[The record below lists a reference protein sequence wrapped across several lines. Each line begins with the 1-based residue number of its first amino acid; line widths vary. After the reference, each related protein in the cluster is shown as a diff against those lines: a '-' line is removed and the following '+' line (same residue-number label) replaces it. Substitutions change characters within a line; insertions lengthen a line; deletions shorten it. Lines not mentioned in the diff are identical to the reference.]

1 MQAINGK
8 RQTRRTTVWTA
19 LLAGVLLYPHVL
31 FSASHDDI
39 EIKPFGLLDT
49 DASFSVRYLLDEND
63 RSSSTSTASFENRT
77 TWEQEL
83 LLMSRSYVYH
93 PGFLNMDLGGGP
105 LLVQQR
111 FDTDAGAFDNNETL
125 LNFLARLNFLDLKE
139 YPFSLYYQR
148 SHPSITTSLAGR
160 FLTQNDEY
168 GFSGR
173 SSVFGNSTNLNLDLS
188 HWISSGSGF
197 GTIVDE
203 DVDRGSFRWLT
214 SYRGGDKISL
224 EHTQFTQVSMSGSTG
239 LPIQESTIRQE
250 SSSIVAKN
258 TFGSRDQFSLDQ
270 SLFQLKQ
277 ETESALS
284 SETDNLNYTAT
295 GRWQNTESVRS
306 SLAYNLRETK
316 RTGADAKTND
326 LRATLFHSINDE
338 LWYDLLADHEVTEQ
352 VGFDKSRSG
361 VGGVL
366 NFSKPVSFGTFGLNA
381 SVKQERTDQESSS
394 STVQVFDEPV
404 TLNGTSPVDLA
415 NDFVVTASVAVTN
428 VAGTQVFIEGVDYR
442 LIVIGSVTSIQRL
455 ISGNIFDGQTVF
467 VDYEYLTSGTAK
479 FDTFS
484 SSVSTSLSFLKF
496 FHAQARLGLRDSRI
510 LSGQLTTPINDQT
523 LFEVVIGADFPIGHS
538 MTIGG
543 EYRHTDQDE
552 DISPF
557 VRDSFDLTAST
568 RLNGSLRL
576 YAAASLIKVDQKFS
590 VEDVDQVNYRLGVTG
605 RAFGRIQL
613 SYETAYLEDTGG
625 SLIREQLQH
634 RLNLQGRYRQ
644 VRYFLRALVSE
655 DTQGTTV
662 RSYTQV
668 TFDVTRDF

>member
-1 MQAINGK
+1 M
-8 RQTRRTTVWTA
+8 
-19 LLAGVLLYPHVL
+19 
-31 FSASHDDI
+31 
-39 EIKPFGLLDT
+39 
-49 DASFSVRYLLDEND
+49 
-63 RSSSTSTASFENRT
+63 
-77 TWEQEL
+77 
-83 LLMSRSYVYH
+83 
-93 PGFLNMDLGGGP
+93 
-105 LLVQQR
+105 
-111 FDTDAGAFDNNETL
+111 
-125 LNFLARLNFLDLKE
+125 
-139 YPFSLYYQR
+139 
-148 SHPSITTSLAGR
+148 
-160 FLTQNDEY
+160 
-168 GFSGR
+168 
-173 SSVFGNSTNLNLDLS
+173 
-188 HWISSGSGF
+188 
-197 GTIVDE
+197 
-203 DVDRGSFRWLT
+203 
-214 SYRGGDKISL
+214 
-224 EHTQFTQVSMSGSTG
+224 
-239 LPIQESTIRQE
+239 
-250 SSSIVAKN
+250 
-258 TFGSRDQFSLDQ
+258 
-270 SLFQLKQ
+270 
-277 ETESALS
+277 LS

-306 SLAYNLRETK
+306 SLAYNLHETK

-644 VRYFLRALVSE
+644 VRYFLRALISE